1 MAFHRIGNIRNALGN
16 RRILRNQMEESIQQ
30 MRIPAAMAAELLVQ
44 LAQINHLVQL
54 LKAHDAQQVAV
65 QIAKDLAPR
74 AHHADLAPA
83 VGGKSGHGKIDRQ
96 AALQFQIDHLMIH
109 HIVITMI
116 HAAPIGAL
124 AQGGHHA
131 VFIGARRHHVQ
142 RPA

>member
-1 MAFHRIGNIRNALGN
+1 MPLATG
-16 RRILRNQMEESIQQ
+16 RILRNQMEESIQQ

-83 VGGKSGHGKIDRQ
+83 VGGKSG
-96 AALQFQIDHLMIH
+96 
-109 HIVITMI
+109 
-116 HAAPIGAL
+116 PW
-124 AQGGHHA
+124 
-131 VFIGARRHHVQ
+131 
-142 RPA
+142 